1 MKIKKIPKIFYTIFS
16 IFCILIL
23 WQIASNFLS
32 SMILPSVKMTSRKL
46 IEIFKDEKLTGM
58 IFITLGRLFTGLL
71 LGVVIGVFSGVL
83 MGRFETVNR
92 IFLPIIGILQTVPP
106 VSWLILALIWLGFNG
121 KPAIFILTI
130 TIIPIIAINISQ
142 GFKSID
148 QGLMEMA
155 TVYNFSNLKIFFN
168 IIKPSVMPYFKS
180 GCLTGLGIGWKIVV
194 MGEVLTTTNGI
205 GGMIQN
211 ARLNV
216 EIETVMAWSII
227 ILFLFYISRWLLEKI
242 FSIGDA
248 YDFTQKHKS

>member
-1 MKIKKIPKIFYTIFS
+1 
-16 IFCILIL
+16 
-23 WQIASNFLS
+23 
-32 SMILPSVKMTSRKL
+32 
-46 IEIFKDEKLTGM
+46 
-58 IFITLGRLFTGLL
+58 
-71 LGVVIGVFSGVL
+71 
-83 MGRFETVNR
+83 
-92 IFLPIIGILQTVPP
+92 
-106 VSWLILALIWLGFNG
+106 
-121 KPAIFILTI
+121 
-130 TIIPIIAINISQ
+130 
-142 GFKSID
+142 
-148 QGLMEMA
+148 MEMA

>member
-16 IFCILIL
+16 ISCILIV

-32 SMILPSVKMTSRKL
+32 PMILPSIKMTIQKL
-46 IEIFKDEKLTGM
+46 IEIFKDEKLTEM

-71 LGVVIGVFSGVL
+71 SGVIIGIFTGVL

-92 IFLPIIGILQTVPP
+92 ILLPIIGILQTVPP

-130 TIIPIIAINISQ
+130 TIIPIIAISIRE

-155 TVYNFSNLKIFFN
+155 TVYKFSNFKVFFN

-180 GCLTGLGIGWKIVV
+180 GCLTGLGIGWMI
-194 MGEVLTTTNGI
+194 EI
-205 GGMIQN
+205 GR
-211 ARLNV
+211 ASCRERV
-216 EIETVMAWSII
+216 
-227 ILFLFYISRWLLEKI
+227 
-242 FSIGDA
+242 
-248 YDFTQKHKS
+248 